1 MDTEIARITY
11 LLEQTYGGNPW
22 HGSSI
27 CHTLENVTVSQATAC
42 PIPHCHTIAELVRHV
57 TAWRTFAL
65 EKLRGNAGYDI
76 ATPEQDWPSV
86 GAINE
91 TGWQQILAEL
101 SASQGQL
108 MKILSPVNDEKLLET
123 VPGREYDFY
132 FLLHGVIQHDLYHL
146 GQMAL
151 LRKTLAIVSLG

>member
-1 MDTEIARITY
+1 MNTEIARITY
-11 LLEQTYGGNPW
+11 LLEQTYSGNPW

-27 CHTLENVTVSQATAC
+27 SHTLENVAASQATAR

-65 EKLRGNAGYDI
+65 EKLRGNAGYDM
-76 ATPEQDWPSV
+76 ATPEQDWPPV
-86 GAINE
+86 GAINA

-108 MKILSPVNDEKLLET
+108 LETLSLIKDEKLLET
-123 VPGREYDFY
+123 VPGREYNFY

-146 GQMAL
+146 GQIVL
-151 LRKTLAIVSLG
+151 LRKTLAIVPLG

>member
-1 MDTEIARITY
+1 MNTEISRIIY

-27 CHTLENVTVSQATAC
+27 SHTLENVAASQATAR
-42 PIPHCHTIAELVRHV
+42 PIPHCHTIGELVKHV
-57 TAWRTFAL
+57 TAWRIFAL
-65 EKLRGNAGYDI
+65 EKLRGNAAYDI
-76 ATPEQDWPSV
+76 ATPEQDWPPV
-86 GAINE
+86 GAINQ
-91 TGWQQILAEL
+91 TGWQQSLAEL

-108 MKILSPVNDEKLLET
+108 LETLSLVNDEKLRET

-132 FLLHGVIQHDLYHL
+132 FLLHGIIQHDLYHL

-151 LRKTLAIVSLG
+151 LKKALSITPLG